1 MTMRDAANQLPGP
14 SLGMDVGLRRALD
27 ILCAGAAAAALA
39 PLMLIVTLRS
49 AASLLEVSWTSC
61 RNSGTFCGVI
71 CRSWGH
77 GPSRLASLTAS
88 ATGSRR
94 FTSTSP
100 AFLGRVRSCFDMK
113 ATLPR
118 RRSLSQTRNSSWHP
132 RWT

>member
-77 GPSRLASLTAS
+77 GPSACLHRLL
-88 ATGSRR
+88 
-94 FTSTSP
+94 P
-100 AFLGRVRSCFDMK
+100 QRVREDSRAQARPFW
-113 ATLPR
+113 AVSGHVST
-118 RRSLSQTRNSSWHP
+118 
-132 RWT
+132 